1 MEILLLPPNRKELLM
16 LWFQKNQRYCRIAFL
31 SLLVIAISGPWWFD
45 RIWVPSA
52 YTCTAPNIR
61 LDEDFC
67 GIPLSITWFYS
78 SFVAEIGSLVTG
90 AATNAISPG
99 DAARTVLFM
108 VWITVPLLPL
118 LTTIF
123 VLLPGD
129 QQRGHLLHR
138 VGLGL
143 AAVLVGLISL
153 FGFSRASWVLWGLWL
168 YLALVLSMLLLEIK
182 VFSVNRRLV
191 HE

>member
-1 MEILLLPPNRKELLM
+1 MA
-16 LWFQKNQRYCRIAFL
+16 WFYKNKRYWRIAFL
-31 SLLVIAISGPWWFD
+31 ILLALAISGPWWFD

-52 YTCTAPNIR
+52 YTCTAPNLR
-61 LDEDFC
+61 LDEYFC

-78 SFVAEIGSLVTG
+78 SFVAQIGSLVTG
-90 AATNAISPG
+90 VATNALSPG
-99 DAARTVLFM
+99 DAAREVLFM
-108 VWITVPLLPL
+108 MWITLPLLPL

-129 QQRGHLLHR
+129 QQRDHLLHR

-143 AAVLVGLISL
+143 AAVLAGLIGI
-153 FGFSRASWVLWGLWL
+153 FEFSRASWVLWGTWL
-168 YLALVLSMLLLEIK
+168 YIALALGMLLLEIL
-182 VFSVNRRLV
+182 VFRQRRRLV

>member
-1 MEILLLPPNRKELLM
+1 MT
-16 LWFQKNQRYCRIAFL
+16 WFYKNKRYWRIAFL
-31 SLLVIAISGPWWFD
+31 PLLALAVSGPWWFD
-45 RIWVPSA
+45 RMWVPSP
-52 YTCTAPNIR
+52 YTCDMPNVIR

-78 SFVAEIGSLVTG
+78 SIIAEIGTLVTG
-90 AATNAISPG
+90 LATNAISPG
-99 DAARTVLFM
+99 DAARTVLFIA
-108 VWITVPLLPL
+108 WITVPLLPL

-123 VLLPGD
+123 VLLPGN
-129 QQRGHLLHR
+129 QQRGDLPHR

-168 YLALVLSMLLLEIK
+168 YLALLLSMLCFEVVVSQEI
-182 VFSVNRRLV
+182 RRLT